1 MKKKLLYQEFKILN
15 SLGEHLNIVKVKG
28 LFHEGKHY
36 KIVQEYCKFGD
47 LYNHIIKKGALK
59 VEVAQYFFYQLI
71 NAIDYLHT
79 NNIVHRDIKPG
90 NILITDN
97 NILKICDFDFA
108 KRIKNDEP
116 LIALVGTKGYF
127 APEVYQKGKYDGK
140 KNDIWSCGVV
150 LYNMLTNSFPYD
162 PDTYHSKKKLTF
174 QWYSTYIKD
183 ENALD
188 LLNKI
193 FKFDPKD
200 RITIEEIK
208 KHDFYKKGEEIFK
221 QKHNNK

>member
-1 MKKKLLYQEFKILN
+1 M
-15 SLGEHLNIVKVKG
+15 KVKG
-28 LFHEGKHY
+28 LFHKKKLY
-36 KIVQEYCKFGD
+36 IIVQEYCKFGD
-47 LYNHIIKKGALK
+47 LYDHISNNRGLK
-59 VEVAQYFFYQLI
+59 VKDAQYFFYQLI

-79 NNIVHRDIKPG
+79 NNIVHRDIKPE

-108 KRIKNDEP
+108 KRIKEDEP
-116 LIALVGTKGYF
+116 LIAKVGTNGYF
-127 APEVYQKGKYDGK
+127 APEVYQEKEYDGK

-150 LYNMLTNSFPYD
+150 LYNMLTNNWPYD
-162 PDTYHSKKKLTF
+162 PKTYYSKKKLNF

-208 KHDFYKKGEEIFK
+208 KHDFYKKGEKIFK